1 MKTFAQRKC
10 VYWLAFFFQPA
21 DEIAAIAGDSVE
33 EEVLEVSGIVE
44 QDAALELGAP
54 IEVFIAIAQNTTGLL
69 CLKLNRMEHAPLKEI
84 TPTIFGVNRS

>member
-1 MKTFAQRKC
+1 MR
-10 VYWLAFFFQPA
+10 VLVSIFFQPA

-84 TPTIFGVNRS
+84 NPIIFGVNRS

>member
-1 MKTFAQRKC
+1 MR
-10 VYWLAFFFQPA
+10 VLVSIFFQPA
-21 DEIAAIAGDSVE
+21 DEIAAIAGDSV

-84 TPTIFGVNRS
+84 NPTIFGVNRS